1 MITDILWGPQDEFV
15 TTCAKD
21 GVMYEYK
28 MNQNNEGWIKT
39 DIDYLDHHSKL
50 TSLTYVYDPTDYAG
64 LKLYLVCGGEEK
76 E

>member
-1 MITDILWGPQDEFV
+1 
-15 TTCAKD
+15 
-21 GVMYEYK
+21 